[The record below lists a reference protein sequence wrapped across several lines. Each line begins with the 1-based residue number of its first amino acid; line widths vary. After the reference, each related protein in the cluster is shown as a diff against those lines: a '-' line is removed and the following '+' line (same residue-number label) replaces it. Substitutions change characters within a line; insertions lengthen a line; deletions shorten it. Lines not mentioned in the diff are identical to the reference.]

1 MEKYITP
8 EMISVIFT
16 VVVLPLLTVLTKSA
30 VKYINS
36 KTENDTIKKYIEIAE
51 DAVSTAVQS
60 VGQTYVDSLKESGSF
75 TEEAQQ
81 EAFNKARKTAIEL
94 MGETAKNVLTE
105 TYGDVNSWIDN
116 KIESYVSKFKN

>member
-36 KTENDTIKKYIEIAE
+36 KTENDTVKKYIEIAE
-51 DAVSTAVQS
+51 DSVFTAVQS
-60 VGQTYVDSLKESGSF
+60 VGQTYVDSLKKSGVF
-75 TEEAQQ
+75 TEEAQRK
-81 EAFNKARKTAIEL
+81 AFK
-94 MGETAKNVLTE
+94 MAKDDKDIFRL
-105 TYGDVNSWIDN
+105 
-116 KIESYVSKFKN
+116 